1 VGEDIAA
8 TLVFVA
14 QSRLAIAVSAAAC
27 IPGPCACRFCAS
39 EQRATYWSDG
49 SESGERDGL
58 ATGLAAA
65 LGGGR
70 AFSVARAGFGLAA
83 GATVAGART
92 TGFVGVAASGS
103 LAIAATAGFGPAV
116 SAAFVGV
123 ADLGAGAAIADAG
136 ALGAAAVAGSGAFPD
151 VVAGFGPIAGATV
164 IGSGALL

>member
-1 VGEDIAA
+1 MRSPFLRERAA
-8 TLVFVA
+8 
-14 QSRLAIAVSAAAC
+14 RH
-27 IPGPCACRFCAS
+27 
-39 EQRATYWSDG
+39 TYWSDV

-103 LAIAATAGFGPAV
+103 LATAATAGFGPAV
-116 SAAFVGV
+116 GATFVVVIDLAA
-123 ADLGAGAAIADAG
+123 GAGASKWFGPNGIWFG
-136 ALGAAAVAGSGAFPD
+136 VGCHVVLSGSG
-151 VVAGFGPIAGATV
+151 VLEGSLL
-164 IGSGALL
+164 IG